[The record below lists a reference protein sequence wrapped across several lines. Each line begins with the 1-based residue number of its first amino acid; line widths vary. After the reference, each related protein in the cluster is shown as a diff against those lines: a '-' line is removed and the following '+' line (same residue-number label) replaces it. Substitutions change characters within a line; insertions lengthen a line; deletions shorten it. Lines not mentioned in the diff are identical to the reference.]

1 MSTSA
6 PVRKPVAAKPPP
18 RDYLSYSAI
27 STYQA
32 CPLRYK
38 FRYLDGV
45 PETMVSAALVFGSS
59 IHRAVEHHF
68 RELLAGCEP
77 PTLDAL
83 LGEFDAAWQSYD
95 PATIRFGRGK
105 GREEPAALAERML
118 AAFQASDLAQ
128 PAGMILGVEEELR
141 GQIVPGCPDL
151 LGRIDL
157 VVETERELVITDLK
171 TARSRWSRGQVEES
185 AGQLLLYHELARR
198 WAPGKTLRLR
208 FAVLTKTKQP
218 TLDVHEVESDPRQI
232 DRTKRIVER
241 VWRAI
246 SAGHFYPAPS
256 ATNCSGCPFRAP
268 CRAWTG

>member
-1 MSTSA
+1 MSTLA
-6 PVRKPVAAKPPP
+6 PRRPPATKPSS
-18 RDYLSYSAI
+18 RDYLSYSAV

-38 FRYLDGV
+38 FRYLDGL
-45 PETMVSAALVFGSS
+45 PEAMVSASLVFGSS
-59 IHRAVEHHF
+59 IHRAAEHHY

-83 LGEFDAAWQSYD
+83 LGEFNAAWQSYD
-95 PATIRFGRGK
+95 LATIRFGRGK
-105 GREEPAALAERML
+105 GREELANLAQRML
-118 AAFQASDLAQ
+118 AAFQASDLAR
-128 PAGMILGVEEELR
+128 PGGAILGVEEELR

-157 VVETERELVITDLK
+157 IVETDRELVITDLK

-185 AGQLLLYHELARR
+185 AGQLMLYHELARGL
-198 WAPGKTLRLR
+198 APRKTLRLR

-218 TLDVHEVESDPRQI
+218 TLDVHEVASDRRQI
-232 DRTKRIVER
+232 DRMKRIVER

-246 SAGHFYPAPS
+246 SNRHFYPAPS
-256 ATNCSGCPFRAP
+256 AANCGGCPFRAP
-268 CRAWTG
+268 CRAWRG